1 MYAVEWSES
10 AVEDLT
16 ARVHSRAVAY
26 QLFEV
31 SKKALNRYFK
41 PWGGVTPPLY
51 WRRGVL
57 PEDEARFD
65 LKGSTG
71 VNGSAEQAWDY
82 VLIYKRKP
90 NGGLPWPVAY
100 IVLGIASNSDYV
112 DAMTKVS

>member
-16 ARVHSRAVAY
+16 ARVRSRAVAY
-26 QLFEV
+26 ELFEI
-31 SKKALNRYFK
+31 SKKALNRHFK
-41 PWGGVTPPLY
+41 PWGGSSPPLY

-57 PEDEARFD
+57 REDEAKFD
-65 LKGSTG
+65 RKGSTG
-71 VNGSAEQAWDY
+71 ANGPAEQAWNY

-90 NGGLPWPVAY
+90 NGGFSRPISY
-100 IVLGIASNSDYV
+100 IVLGVTSNSDYV